1 MERRFSFN
9 KKKVSNANKNR
20 FYVNMRIIHVDFGTG
35 TVVAVYDDDIRV
47 RFDSSERG
55 SKRIM
60 KNTKKIMTVEEIEDR
75 NRILKMIDEYRN
87 KYSYRLGVYFNYQS
101 KYNY

>member
-9 KKKVSNANKNR
+9 KKKVSNANKNK

-60 KNTKKIMTVEEIEDR
+60 KNTKKIMTVEEAYKLR
-75 NRILKMIDEYRN
+75 NLRRTT
-87 KYSYRLGVYFNYQS
+87 V
-101 KYNY
+101 